1 MPGPLAEKLPLLP
14 RRSPELIPYSVL
26 SQDTFSAYRTPVK
39 EEQTFYKIN
48 KNHLVSK
55 LREEKRTSQV
65 PDILDSGFHASFSC
79 LEEKYHLFP
88 ANSGFIFSLRIMLG
102 ITG

>member
-1 MPGPLAEKLPLLP
+1 MHRPLAEKLP
-14 RRSPELIPYSVL
+14 RRNPELIASSIP

-39 EEQTFYKIN
+39 EQQTFYKIN
-48 KNHLVSK
+48 KNRLVSE

-65 PDILDSGFHASFSC
+65 PDILDSSFHASFSC
-79 LEEKYHLFP
+79 LEEKYHLFL
-88 ANSGFIFSLRIMLG
+88 ANSSFILSLRIMLG

>member
-1 MPGPLAEKLPLLP
+1 MHRPLAEKLPLLP
-14 RRSPELIPYSVL
+14 RRNPELIPSCVP
-26 SQDTFSAYRTPVK
+26 SQDTFSACRTPVK
-39 EEQTFYKIN
+39 EEQAFYKIN

-79 LEEKYHLFP
+79 LEEKYHLFL
-88 ANSGFIFSLRIMLG
+88 ANSGFIFSLRNKWIA
-102 ITG
+102 

>member
-1 MPGPLAEKLPLLP
+1 MHRPLAEKLPSLP
-14 RRSPELIPYSVL
+14 RRNPELIPSHVP

-48 KNHLVSK
+48 KNRLVSK
-55 LREEKRTSQV
+55 LREERRTSQV

-79 LEEKYHLFP
+79 LEEKYHLSL
-88 ANSGFIFSLRIMLG
+88 ANSSFIFSLRITLG

>member
-1 MPGPLAEKLPLLP
+1 MHRPLAEKLPLLP
-14 RRSPELIPYSVL
+14 RRNAELIPSRVPRE
-26 SQDTFSAYRTPVK
+26 DTFSAYRTPVK

-48 KNHLVSK
+48 KNRLVSK

-65 PDILDSGFHASFSC
+65 PDVLDSGFHASFSC
-79 LEEKYHLFP
+79 LEEKYHLFL
-88 ANSGFIFSLRIMLG
+88 ANSSFIFSLRIILG